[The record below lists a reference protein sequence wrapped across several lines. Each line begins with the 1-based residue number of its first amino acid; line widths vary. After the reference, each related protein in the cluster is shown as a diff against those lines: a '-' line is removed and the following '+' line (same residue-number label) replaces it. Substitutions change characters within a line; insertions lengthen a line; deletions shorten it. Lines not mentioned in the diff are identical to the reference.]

1 MDDKVIVQMYLN
13 RDEDAILKTKEKKNM
28 RRTVMQYQIIFWEI
42 MRMHRNV

>member
-1 MDDKVIVQMYLN
+1 MDDKVIVQMYLD
-13 RDEDAILKTKEKKNM
+13 RDENAILKTKENM